1 MMSFMTSFISI
12 ARAIGMGRP
21 LPGRRNHGL
30 ARDCRGVAAVEFGI
44 LLPFMVVLLAGIADL
59 GRSIWQYH
67 ALSKGVWDATRYLS
81 RVDTPFTAAQ
91 LTAAKNLALR
101 GSLDTSRPIQFA
113 HWASS
118 VTINVDNPSTPDPG
132 TGETLVTGYD
142 NTACTLRG
150 PCVNA
155 AAANG
160 IKVIT
165 VIATVNPPAG
175 EFPLMSAFG
184 LGAVQYKA
192 RHQAR
197 KIGE

>member
-1 MMSFMTSFISI
+1 MV
-12 ARAIGMGRP
+12 RP
-21 LPGRRNHGL
+21 LAQCRNHSL
-30 ARDCRGVAAVEFGI
+30 AGDCRGVAAVEFGI
-44 LLPFMVVLLAGIADL
+44 LLPFLVILLAGVADL

-81 RVDTPFTAAQ
+81 RLDTPFTAAQ
-91 LTAAKNLALR
+91 LTTAKNLALR
-101 GSLDTSRPIQFA
+101 GSIDTSRPIQFA
-113 HWASS
+113 HWATS
-118 VTINVDNPSTPDPG
+118 VNTNLDAPNTN
-132 TGETLVTGYD
+132 LVVGFD
-142 NTACTLRG
+142 NTAGGTTCLLRG

-155 AAANG
+155 AAPNG

-184 LGAVQYKA
+184 LGAVRYTA